1 MNKPV
6 IRILFLCLMAV
17 VSAVPAGA
25 LAQTKTPS
33 LFSGDA
39 ATPIE
44 INAENG
50 IEWQQG
56 GKVFIARGNA
66 TATRGTT
73 VIRADELRAY
83 YRSGNNPTSND
94 ASDPTSGAS
103 EIWRLDAVGAVTIT
117 SPGWKASGGHA
128 IYDVAG
134 AVIVLKDA
142 NPVTLISAD
151 DTITASQQ
159 IEFWNDKKMAVA
171 RGNATAVRAERRIS
185 ADVLSAYLE
194 TAPGGGNKVRRI
206 EAFDNVKISTAE
218 SDATSDRAAYDLPS
232 GLARLDGSVVIVRGD
247 NRLNGCSADFDL
259 GTGISHLKGCPGADG
274 KNSRVQ
280 GILLPGAQSTK

>member
-6 IRILFLCLMAV
+6 MHMLLCLIVAISFMSDGV
-17 VSAVPAGA
+17 
-25 LAQTKTPS
+25 LAQTTNSKTHS
-33 LFSGDA
+33 LFGGDDS
-39 ATPIE
+39 TPIE

-56 GKVFIARGNA
+56 KNVFIAHGNA

-73 VIRADELRAY
+73 VIKADELRAY
-83 YRSGNNPTSND
+83 YRGGKDS
-94 ASDPTSGAS
+94 TSGAS
-103 EIWRLDAVGAVTIT
+103 EIWRLDAVGSVTIT
-117 SPGWKASGGHA
+117 SPGWKATGGHA
-128 IYDVAG
+128 IYDVTS

-142 NPVTLISAD
+142 NPVTLVSAND
-151 DTITASQQ
+151 IITATGQ

-171 RGNATAVRAERRIS
+171 RGDAIAVRADRRIS

-218 SDATSDRAAYDLPS
+218 SSASSNRAAYDLPS
-232 GLARLDGSVVIVRGD
+232 GLVRLDGSVIIAKGD
-247 NRLNGCSADFDL
+247 NKLNGCSADFDL
-259 GTGISHLKGCPGADG
+259 GTGISHLKGCPGKDG
-274 KNSRVQ
+274 KKGRVK
-280 GILLPGAQSTK
+280 GILLPGAQTNKK

>member
-6 IRILFLCLMAV
+6 MHILLLCLTIAFGAMF
-17 VSAVPAGA
+17 SDA
-25 LAQTKTPS
+25 LAQTNGNKTPS
-33 LFSGDA
+33 LFGGDD

-44 INAENG
+44 VNAENG

-56 GKVFIARGNA
+56 ENVFIAHGNA

-73 VIRADELRAY
+73 VIKADELRAY
-83 YRSGNNPTSND
+83 YRGGKDS
-94 ASDPTSGAS
+94 TSGAS
-103 EIWRLDAVGAVTIT
+103 EIWRLDAVGSVTIT
-117 SPGWKASGGHA
+117 SPGWKATGGHA
-128 IYDVAG
+128 VYDVAG

-142 NPVTLISAD
+142 NPITLVSAN
-151 DTITASQQ
+151 DTITATRQ

-171 RGNATAVRAERRIS
+171 RGDATAVRAERRIS

-218 SDATSDRAAYDLPS
+218 SDASSNRAVYDLS
-232 GLARLDGSVVIVRGD
+232 TGLARLDGSVVIARDG
-247 NRLNGCSADFDL
+247 NKLNGCSADFDL
-259 GTGISHLKGCPGADG
+259 GTGISHLKGCPGAEG
-274 KNSRVQ
+274 KKGRVK
-280 GILLPGAQSTK
+280 GILLPGAQTNKK

>member
-6 IRILFLCLMAV
+6 IWILCLMAV
-17 VSAVPAGA
+17 ISVMPAAA

-33 LFSGDA
+33 LFGGDDT
-39 ATPIE
+39 TPIE

-50 IEWQQG
+50 IEWQQDG
-56 GKVFIARGNA
+56 NVFIARGNA

-83 YRSGNNPTSND
+83 YRGGNNST
-94 ASDPTSGAS
+94 AGATSGAS
-103 EIWRLDAVGAVTIT
+103 EIWRLDAIGAVTIT

-151 DTITASQQ
+151 DTITATQQ

-171 RGNATAVRAERRIS
+171 RGDATAVRAERRIS
-185 ADVLSAYLE
+185 ADVLSAYME
-194 TAPGGGNKVRRI
+194 ADPTGGNKVRRI

-218 SDATSDRAAYDLPS
+218 TNATSNRAVYDLPT
-232 GLARLDGSVVIVRGD
+232 GLARLDGSVMIVRGD
-247 NRLNGCSADFDL
+247 NRLSGCSADFDL
-259 GTGISHLKGCPGADG
+259 GTGISHLKGCPGVDG
-274 KNSRVQ
+274 KNSRVK
-280 GILLPGAQSTK
+280 GILLPGAKTAK